1 MSKSIFINSIL
12 TKKTLF
18 DHLTEDMGS
27 GEFPLIKKLLET
39 PLVGYVQ
46 TTINEYYLGNF
57 DKLLTLLP
65 KEKLEDL
72 MRVLHSYKKNAKKFP
87 IYEKMRSLLKLY
99 LEGLIKC
106 VTQYLELLN
115 LKSQLDHCEERCG
128 ILDDI
133 KKLQEYIEE
142 LQRGMRIFNPP
153 PQNVVCAVVKQ
164 EHATYLRMYGYPVGG
179 IFDVEKLNN
188 IILNQNEKA
197 ENVMN

>member
-57 DKLLTLLP
+57 DKVLTLLP

-72 MRVLHSYKKNAKKFP
+72 MRVLHSYKKNAKKF
-87 IYEKMRSLLKLY
+87 S
-99 LEGLIKC
+99 
-106 VTQYLELLN
+106 
-115 LKSQLDHCEERCG
+115 SS
-128 ILDDI
+128 
-133 KKLQEYIEE
+133 
-142 LQRGMRIFNPP
+142 
-153 PQNVVCAVVKQ
+153 
-164 EHATYLRMYGYPVGG
+164 
-179 IFDVEKLNN
+179 
-188 IILNQNEKA
+188 
-197 ENVMN
+197 